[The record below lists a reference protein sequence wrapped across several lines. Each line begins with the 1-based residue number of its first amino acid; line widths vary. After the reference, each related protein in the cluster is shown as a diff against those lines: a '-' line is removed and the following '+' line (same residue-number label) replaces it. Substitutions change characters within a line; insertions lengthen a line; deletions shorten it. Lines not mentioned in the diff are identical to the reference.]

1 MQQILKSEFSF
12 VTPAFLGGAEQRAE
26 LRAPAF
32 KSLLR
37 YWWRI
42 AVAKECGYNVETIRG
57 KEGQIFGSVFNQT
70 LRSKVTISVTEVE
83 QLKLE
88 TESTKNWVR
97 TIDPNDRRSGD
108 VVSYLGYGA
117 YVGPGKFAD
126 GRSAFTPREGGT
138 RAVVQG
144 TARIEI
150 RDRGLNSEQLGELNR
165 ALILLANF
173 GSVGNKSRNG
183 FGSFYLADKTC
194 EELYRDKGSAIKLAS
209 RSYLET
215 VNWPSSIA
223 LDENNKPCIW
233 ATESDSNW
241 LGIMREY
248 AKIKKNLYQFAKNR
262 DRQPNGKAGRDM
274 LGTHSPRFPSQLHFV
289 VHPTSPDV
297 SEYRGTLIHIPVSK
311 NEKISQNEVSFWRD
325 IYARLDRYQL
335 EDSKIKLTREG
346 V

>member
-1 MQQILKSEFSF
+1 MEQILKSEFSF

-42 AVAKECGYNVETIRG
+42 AVAKESGYNVEIIRS
-57 KEGQIFGSVFNQT
+57 KEAQIFGSVFNQT
-70 LRSKVTISVTEVE
+70 LSSKVTVSVTEVE
-83 QLKLE
+83 QLKIE
-88 TESTKNWVR
+88 TKSPQNWSR
-97 TIDPNDRRSGD
+97 KIDPSDRRSGD

-165 ALILLANF
+165 AMVLLANF

-194 EELYRDKGSAIKLAS
+194 AEFYRDKGSAIKLAS

-223 LDENNKPCIW
+223 LDENNQPCIW

-241 LGIMREY
+241 LGIMQEY

-274 LGTHSPRFPSQLHFV
+274 LGTHLPRFPSQLHFV
-289 VHPTSPDV
+289 VHPTNPDF
-297 SEYRGTLIHIPVSK
+297 SRYRGTLIHIPVSK
-311 NEKISQNEVSFWRD
+311 NEKISQNEVSFWSD